1 MLKSVGERFSE
12 LRNRSGLTQSQI
24 ADYLNVDQSYI
35 SKYEKNERQFSVDIL
50 EKAAALFG
58 CPIEYFTDETSEYEP
73 MHIAFRAK
81 SVTVED
87 LETIAAINK
96 IALNLRYME
105 GLLEGGKNEREYR
118 IKCGSYKPTET
129 VRRRCGFSDRNL
141 FLTSKQRGFN
151 DCFLPNER

>member
-24 ADYLNVDQSYI
+24 ADYLNVDQSYV

-58 CPIEYFTDETSEYEP
+58 CPIEYFTDETSEYAP
-73 MHIAFRAK
+73 MPIALRAR
-81 SVTVED
+81 SVTAED

-96 IALNLRYME
+96 IALNLRFME
-105 GLLEGGKNEREYR
+105 GLLEGGKE
-118 IKCGSYKPTET
+118 
-129 VRRRCGFSDRNL
+129 
-141 FLTSKQRGFN
+141 
-151 DCFLPNER
+151 